1 MPDEKVVKMKIK
13 PYVQGLLSLIR
24 DIMRFVENGDLGRC
38 FLFAFNINVRDAFC
52 LFC

>member
-13 PYVQGLLSLIR
+13 PYMQGLKSLIR
-24 DIMRFVENGDLGRC
+24 DIMVFDENGDLGRR
-38 FLFAFNINVRDAFC
+38 FLFAFSISVRDAFR

>member
-13 PYVQGLLSLIR
+13 SYTHGLLSLIM
-24 DIMRFVENGDLGRC
+24 DVMIFVENGDLGRR
-38 FLFAFNINVRDAFC
+38 FLFAFNISVRDAFR